1 MKNQSNPPK
10 DAWGWKKYFQRDAEK
25 IASYNPCGGYQPN
38 PQDSFKMPPT
48 YRGLPEVKTKTPMPK
63 VKPPKDER
71 IPETIV
77 DFMDELILKYERIY
91 SLAIQNKYSPDEA
104 KQHADNVVNQCLTL
118 YIYHALPQEVE
129 GEE

>member
-1 MKNQSNPPK
+1 MRNPAKWP
-10 DAWGWKKYFQRDAEK
+10 WKKYFQQDADNLQ
-25 IASYNPCGGYQPN
+25 SYNPCGGYQPE
-38 PQDSFKMPPT
+38 PYDGTPKPPPSG
-48 YRGLPEVKTKTPMPK
+48 YGLPEVKTSTPMPK

-71 IPETIV
+71 VPGNIV
-77 DFMDELILKYERIY
+77 DFIDELILKYERIY

-129 GEE
+129 GDE